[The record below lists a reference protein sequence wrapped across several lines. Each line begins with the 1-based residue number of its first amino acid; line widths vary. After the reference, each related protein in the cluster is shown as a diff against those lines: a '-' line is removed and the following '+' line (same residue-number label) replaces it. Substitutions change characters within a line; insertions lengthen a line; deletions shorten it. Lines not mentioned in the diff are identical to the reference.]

1 MKLDQSEAATPVRRM
16 PKCSTILTA
25 GLFHFTLLV
34 AATAALAQSPSTP
47 AARVSIETTSIAA
60 GFGFSWGHGIL
71 RLKGEN
77 FHFSLDGM
85 TLMDF
90 GISKASAAGEVY
102 NLIDLDE
109 FDGTYFAT
117 EASFALGGGVGGLS
131 LRNQHGVVMHL
142 SSVSQGARL
151 QLGVSGMTIKLWRPA
166 KS

>member
-1 MKLDQSEAATPVRRM
+1 MPVHRM
-16 PKCSTILTA
+16 TKCSKILTA
-25 GLFHFTLLV
+25 GAFHFALLV
-34 AATAALAQSPSTP
+34 TATEALAQSPTP

-71 RLKGEN
+71 RLKGET

-109 FDGTYFAT
+109 FDGTYIAT
-117 EASFALGGGVGGLS
+117 EASFALGGGMGGLS

-151 QLGVSGMTIKLWRPA
+151 QLGVSGMTIKLWRPN